1 MKFDT
6 FTSLKEISRASIKIK
21 HSIFIATASFVES
34 EDAAKAFISKIS
46 FEFKDA
52 THNCWA
58 YKIGETEYSSDAGE
72 PSGSAGKPIL
82 FSIKSSGM
90 DRVAVV
96 VTRYFGGTKLG
107 IRGLIEAY
115 SGAAN
120 MALKGKQEKFLIGK
134 KIKVETDYHNFD
146 KLAYRF
152 RKAGYFYYSPPEFTE
167 KVTLHLFV
175 PLNEKLDFPNDFLQ
189 KAEIPQSA
197 LLKI

>member
-6 FTSLKEISRASIKIK
+6 FTSLRETSRASIKIK
-21 HSIFIATASFVES
+21 HSVFIATASFVEN
-34 EDAAKAFISKIS
+34 ENAARLFLSKIS
-46 FEFKDA
+46 SEFKDA

-58 YKIGETEYSSDAGE
+58 YKVGEIEYSSDAGE

-82 FSIKSSGM
+82 FSVKSSGM
-90 DRVAVV
+90 DRIAVV

-115 SGAAN
+115 SNATN
-120 MALKGKQEKFLIGK
+120 LALKGKQEKFLIGK
-134 KIKVETDYHNFD
+134 KIEIETDYHNFD

-152 RKAGYFYYSPPEFTE
+152 RKAGYFYYAPPKFTE
-167 KVTLHLFV
+167 KVTMYLFV
-175 PLNEKLDFPNDFLQ
+175 PLNEEIELSNNFQ